1 LKEGPGSPAI
11 VPCTLLE
18 EKNMRKTKLWMALS
32 LAALLSALFTPAFA
46 QETGKIHG
54 HIQDPAGVAVPD
66 GIVTLS
72 TDGGK
77 TAKYTFNADP
87 NGDYKGDGIAPGTYT
102 LSLRRPDTPPD
113 KVLDQYPEVKIT
125 AGADTTQDID
135 MSRAEYLK
143 NLTPEQRKQL
153 EDLKAKNAEALKANS
168 AIKNLNADLLKA
180 REDNK
185 NKNFAEAEQLML
197 RDTQAKPDA
206 AVLWLELGVAQA
218 GQKKNS
224 DAETSLKKAI
234 ELDSQSKKPN
244 PEIEAGANN
253 ALGEVLA
260 NEGKVPD
267 AQAAYDAAA
276 KLNPTQAAMY
286 YTNAAI
292 IMDRAGQV
300 DGTVAAADKAIAAD
314 PTKPIPYY
322 LKGKALINKATV
334 DQKTGKIV
342 APPGCAEAYQKYLE
356 LAPDGPFAPE
366 VKSVLTEMG
375 ETIKSSYKAGK
386 KS

>member
-1 LKEGPGSPAI
+1 
-11 VPCTLLE
+11 
-18 EKNMRKTKLWMALS
+18 MRRTKLWMALAIAAFVS
-32 LAALLSALFTPAFA
+32 ALLTPAFA
-46 QETGKIHG
+46 QDTGKIHG
-54 HIQDPAGVAVPD
+54 HVQDPAGVAVGD

-77 TAKYTFNADP
+77 TAKYTFNTDAS
-87 NGDYKGDGIAPGTYT
+87 GDFKGDGIAAGDYT
-102 LSLRRPDTPPD
+102 MSLRRPDTPPD
-113 KVLDQYPEVKIT
+113 KVLDQIPSVKIAAGSDT
-125 AGADTTQDID
+125 AQDFD
-135 MSRAEYLK
+135 MTRPEYIAKLS
-143 NLTPEQRKQL
+143 PDQRKQL
-153 EDLKAKNAEALKANS
+153 EELKAKNAS
-168 AIKNLNADLLKA
+168 AMKENVVIKNLNADLVKA

-185 NKNFAEAEQLML
+185 NKNFAEAEQLMQ

-218 GQKKNS
+218 GEKKNS

-234 ELDSQSKKPN
+234 DLDSQSKKPN

-260 NEGKVPD
+260 NEGKAPE
-267 AQAAYDAAA
+267 AQAAYDSAA
-276 KLNPTQAAMY
+276 KINPTQAAMY
-286 YTNAAI
+286 YANEAI

-334 DQKTGKIV
+334 DQKTGKIIL
-342 APPGCAEAYQKYLE
+342 PPGCADAYQKYLE

-366 VKSVLTEMG
+366 VKSVLQESG

>member
-1 LKEGPGSPAI
+1 
-11 VPCTLLE
+11 
-18 EKNMRKTKLWMALS
+18 MRKTKLWMALA
-32 LAALLSALFTPAFA
+32 LAAFVSVLFTPAFA
-46 QETGKIHG
+46 QEVGKIHG
-54 HIQDPAGVAVPD
+54 HVQDPAGVAIGD

-77 TAKYTFNADP
+77 TTKYTFNTDAS
-87 NGDYKGDGIAPGTYT
+87 GDYKGDGIAPGTYT

-113 KVLDQYPEVKIT
+113 KVLDQFPEVKIT
-125 AGADTTQDID
+125 AGADTTQDFD
-135 MSRAEYLK
+135 LTRPEYISK
-143 NLTPEQRKQL
+143 LTPEQKKVL
-153 EDLKAKNAEALKANS
+153 EDLKTKNASVMKENAT
-168 AIKNLNADLLKA
+168 IKNLNADLLKA

-197 RDTQAKPDA
+197 KDTQAKPDA

-218 GQKKNS
+218 GQKKNA
-224 DAETSLKKAI
+224 DAETSLKKSI
-234 ELDSQSKKPN
+234 ELDSQSKKTN

-267 AQAAYDAAA
+267 AQAAYDTAA

-314 PTKPIPYY
+314 PNKPIPYY

-342 APPGCAEAYQKYLE
+342 LPPGCAEAYEKYLD

-366 VKSVLTEMG
+366 VKSVLQESG
-375 ETIKSSYKAGK
+375 QTIKSTYKAGK

>member
-1 LKEGPGSPAI
+1 
-11 VPCTLLE
+11 
-18 EKNMRKTKLWMALS
+18 MRKTKLWMALA
-32 LAALLSALFTPAFA
+32 LAALVSALLTPAFA
-46 QETGKIHG
+46 QEPTGKIHG
-54 HIQDPAGVAVPD
+54 HIQDPAGIPVTD

-77 TAKYTFNADP
+77 TAKYTFNADAS
-87 NGDYKGDGIAPGTYT
+87 GDYKGDAVAPGTYT
-102 LSLRRPDTPPD
+102 VSLRRPDTPPD
-113 KVLDQYPEVKIT
+113 KVLDQFPEVKIT
-125 AGADTTQDID
+125 AGADTAQDFD
-135 MSRAEYLK
+135 MTRADYIK
-143 NLTPEQRKQL
+143 NLTPEQKKTL
-153 EDLKAKNAEALKANS
+153 EDLKAKNASVMKENA

-185 NKNFAEAEQLML
+185 NKNFAEAEQIML
-197 RDTQAKPDA
+197 KDTQAKPDA

-224 DAETSLKKAI
+224 DAEASLKKSI
-234 ELDSQSKKPN
+234 ELDSASKKPI
-244 PEIEAGANN
+244 PEVEAGANN

-314 PTKPIPYY
+314 PNKPIPYY

-375 ETIKSSYKAGK
+375 QTIKTSYKAGK